1 MKYRFFTLK
10 QAENALRLSEKSIAP
25 QTDAIF
31 RPTRLEQMIFEDAG
45 GDAENKALTELFHLL
60 YASEH
65 RPTEADLR
73 FSAANCRAAVVN
85 MLQNQ
90 PEYGEFRRFC
100 AGNDFVAMEAAKML
114 AQTVSK
120 IEKHLM
126 DALGKLPMV
135 LSRLYEKQNRLYE
148 KVQSNL
154 AKVQNNNTELPEILH
169 SAEQLASV
177 AEQIG
182 VVRTMLSDTLRK
194 QLSQEETALQTAA
207 QESLETA
214 QTAAYASACWSSE
227 SGSGTE
233 KAQQNQE
240 LLRKLKEND
249 YLRDIARQLGRM
261 KEVLSALRKNGYAHG
276 RGEKFSLTRGRDLKN
291 LLSGELALLAS
302 PATMPL
308 FLRRYNA
315 KGLMQ
320 YAKREKVRKG
330 GGDVIVCLDESG
342 STGGENAAWGKALAF
357 AVQDICSH
365 EGRKFALI
373 HFSSKSSIRTDRFLP
388 GQFTENDL
396 LTAAEHFFDGGTNFE
411 APLTEALRLI
421 HEEEFSNADILFIT
435 DGYCDISDNL
445 AEQLQAEISVER
457 CSVIGLLMDEDTAS
471 NTFSLEKFCE
481 KTFRVRQF
489 DHRDIEQKLLDAF
502 MPD

>member
-25 QTDAIF
+25 QTDTIF
-31 RPTRLEQMIFEDAG
+31 HPTRLEQMIFEDAG

-65 RPTEADLR
+65 RPTEADSR

-90 PEYGEFRRFC
+90 PEYGELRRFC
-100 AGNDFVAMEAAKML
+100 AGNDFVAIETAKML
-114 AQTVSK
+114 VQTVSE

-135 LSRLYEKQNRLYE
+135 LSRLYEKQNRLHE
-148 KVQSNL
+148 KVQSTL
-154 AKVQNNNTELPEILH
+154 AKVQNNSTELPEILH
-169 SAEQLASV
+169 LAEQLASV

-194 QLSQEETALQTAA
+194 
-207 QESLETA
+207 
-214 QTAAYASACWSSE
+214 
-227 SGSGTE
+227 
-233 KAQQNQE
+233 
-240 LLRKLKEND
+240 LKEND
-249 YLRDIARQLGRM
+249 YLRDITRQLGRM

-276 RGEKFSLTRGRDLKN
+276 RGEKFSLTRGRDLRN

-315 KGLMQ
+315 KGLTQ
-320 YAKREKVRKG
+320 YAKREKIRKG

-342 STGGENAAWGKALAF
+342 STCGENAAWGKALAL
-357 AVQDICSH
+357 AVQDICAH
-365 EGRKFALI
+365 EGREFALI
-373 HFSSKSSIRTDRFLP
+373 HFSGKDEVRTDRFLP
-388 GQFTENDL
+388 GKFTAEEL
-396 LTAAEHFFDGGTNFE
+396 LAAAEHFFDGGTDFE
-411 APLTEALRLI
+411 TPLKEALRLMD
-421 HEEEFSNADILFIT
+421 EEAFENADILFIT
-435 DGYCDISDNL
+435 DGYCDISDKL
-445 AEQLQAEISVER
+445 AEKLQNEVSDAR
-457 CSVIGLLMDEDTAS
+457 CSVIGLLMDQDSPGEV
-471 NTFSLEKFCE
+471 FSLERFCE
-481 KTFRVRQF
+481 RVLRMSQVSE
-489 DHRDIEQKLLDAF
+489 DDAEQHVIERFAL
-502 MPD
+502 